1 MVFLVQPPK
10 SYSRLNHPF
19 RGHVGPHLPPPFGP
33 LLGGKNG
40 PAPRVV
46 LQVTGL
52 FPYGPAQVLNETAS
66 VEHLP
71 LGNPARCLEKLHRD
85 LSGQH
90 FFLHIP
96 LPYLDPADSGR

>member
-1 MVFLVQPPK
+1 MLGPIAPSLLV
-10 SYSRLNHPF
+10 
-19 RGHVGPHLPPPFGP
+19 PFG
-33 LLGGKNG
+33 GAKNG

-96 LPYLDPADSGR
+96 LPYLGPADSGR